1 MEYIVFLHY
10 FLVNLLYLE
19 ILPVTILLKKNGY
32 EYYSCVY
39 HDANQNKGIWVAMY
53 SKLIK
58 RETNIEIL
66 IEVKSRY
73 RYILFLKMVFAL
85 WKIKD
90 SIIIT
95 IDNY

>member
-19 ILPVTILLKKNGY
+19 ILPVMILLRKNEH
-32 EYYSCVY
+32 EYYSCIY
-39 HDANQNKGIWVAMY
+39 HQSDGVWVADY
-53 SKLIK
+53 SKLMK
-58 RETNIEIL
+58 RGEIDGGEIL
-66 IEVKSRY
+66 IEVKSKY

>member
-1 MEYIVFLHY
+1 MDYIVFLHY
-10 FLVNLLYLE
+10 FLVNLFYLE
-19 ILPVTILLKKNGY
+19 ILPVMILSRKNGC

-39 HDANQNKGIWVAMY
+39 HDTHQNKGIWVAMY
-53 SKLIK
+53 SRLIK
-58 RETNIEIL
+58 RETDTELL

-90 SIIIT
+90 SVEIA